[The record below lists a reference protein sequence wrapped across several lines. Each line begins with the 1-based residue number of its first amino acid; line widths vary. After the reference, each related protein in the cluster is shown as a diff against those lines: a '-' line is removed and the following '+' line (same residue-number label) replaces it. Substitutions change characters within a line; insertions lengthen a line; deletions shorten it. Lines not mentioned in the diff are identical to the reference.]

1 MRPPRATTPAI
12 PAPMTI
18 EHPSALG
25 YRAVGEWARNAACF
39 TAWPAHAYA
48 WGEFLDDAQ
57 REFVGFCEALLSEPD
72 NEPLELLVP
81 DAEAERSARTA
92 LSRFGARVRC
102 RILQVGDVWL
112 RDTAPIFVRS
122 ERGLGSVR
130 FAFNGWGGKY
140 AYLGDAQL
148 AARLQQQLAL
158 PAFAYDLITEGGAL
172 ELDGEGTCLTTESCL
187 LGDNRGAPSREHV
200 EQVLGQALSAER
212 VLWLAGGLLGDHTD
226 GHIDNIARFAAPGV
240 VVHMRPSDGDPNADT
255 LRAIE
260 AALATFTDARGRKLT
275 LHAVPSPGAVLDREG
290 QPMAA
295 SYMNFY
301 LANKSVIVP
310 TFGSPHD
317 DAALAALAPLF
328 PGRRVV
334 GRRANAILEG
344 GGGTFHCMTR
354 QQPEAAP

>member
-1 MRPPRATTPAI
+1 MTT
-12 PAPMTI
+12 

-48 WGEFLDDAQ
+48 WGELLEAAQ
-57 REFVGFCEALLSEPD
+57 REFVGFCEALLGEPD

-81 DAEAERSARTA
+81 DAGAEADARSALGPHA
-92 LSRFGARVRC
+92 ARVRM
-102 RILQVGDVWL
+102 RRLQVGDVWL
-112 RDTAPIFVRS
+112 RDTAPIFVRG

-148 AARLQQQLAL
+148 AGRLQEQLGL

-187 LGDNRGAPSREHV
+187 LGENRGAPSREHV
-200 EQVLGQALSAER
+200 EEVLGQAFGVER

-226 GHIDNIARFAAPGV
+226 GHIDNLARFVAPGV
-240 VVHMRPSDGDPNADT
+240 VVHTLPSEGDPNRDT
-255 LRAIE
+255 LAAIE
-260 AALATFTDARGRKLT
+260 ASLGGFSDAHGRKLR
-275 LHAVPSPGAVLDREG
+275 LHALPSPGALLDAEG
-290 QPMAA
+290 EPMAA
-295 SYMNFY
+295 SYLNFY
-301 LANKSVIVP
+301 VANRSVIVP

-317 DAALAALAPLF
+317 DAALAALAKLF
-328 PGRRVV
+328 PDRRVV

-354 QQPEAAP
+354 QQPEAAA